1 MKLDQQPNIPA
12 DPDGMRRR
20 LTDLIKRTNEKVNA
34 LIEGRASALY
44 AAQSSVPTTGTW
56 AIGDYVHNSAPAELG
71 TTPNKYV
78 VYGWKRLTS
87 GSANVLNTDW
97 VADRRLTGN

>member
-1 MKLDQQPNIPA
+1 MKLDQNPNIPA
-12 DPDGMRRR
+12 DADGMRKRV
-20 LTDLIKRTNEKVNA
+20 TDLFKRTNEKVNA

-44 AAQSSVPTTGTW
+44 AARSSVPTTGTW

-71 TTPNKYV
+71 TTPNKYI

-87 GSANVLNTDW
+87 GSGNVLNTDW
-97 VADRRLTGN
+97 FLDQRRTGN